1 MILSFSTAVAV
12 RAQDTAAQQQID
24 KLTGQIQDLTDA
36 QVAQGKRIEALEKE
50 ISDLQGQLNQPAA
63 NTANSDDLKKLAEQV
78 QDIDKKRQEDN
89 DRVLKELERLEK
101 SLGASSSGH
110 RSAPDI
116 SPDITPTP
124 LKSHAGTT
132 GPSGPQ
138 NGYDYTIQRG
148 DTLLAIAKAYRA
160 QGIKVTTDQ
169 ILKANPGLDAKNMK
183 VGQKIFIPA
192 ADAVIPVSA

>member
-1 MILSFSTAVAV
+1 
-12 RAQDTAAQQQID
+12 
-24 KLTGQIQDLTDA
+24 
-36 QVAQGKRIEALEKE
+36 
-50 ISDLQGQLNQPAA
+50 
-63 NTANSDDLKKLAEQV
+63 
-78 QDIDKKRQEDN
+78 KRQEDN

-101 SLGASSSGH
+101 SLGAASSSH
-110 RSAPDI
+110 RSP
-116 SPDITPTP
+116 PDITSDITPAPIRSHPTT
-124 LKSHAGTT
+124 ST
-132 GPSGPQ
+132 SGPQ

-192 ADAVIPVSA
+192 PGQ